1 MKLTLGLYNL
11 LRVTA
16 NQTTEEQQ
24 PIRAQE
30 KQPIRTQEKPTCKG
44 FYYSSSA
51 IKRIMQ
57 PRL

>member
-44 FYYSSSA
+44 F
-51 IKRIMQ
+51 
-57 PRL
+57 